1 MRSKSHVI
9 YGKGGKTVLII
20 PVKML
25 RLMIFRATE
34 ETTALLDDIHYNL
47 TNYVFTVDMFYYV
60 MSLQIYT
67 SRAYF

>member
-1 MRSKSHVI
+1 
-9 YGKGGKTVLII
+9 
-20 PVKML
+20 
-25 RLMIFRATE
+25 MIFRATE